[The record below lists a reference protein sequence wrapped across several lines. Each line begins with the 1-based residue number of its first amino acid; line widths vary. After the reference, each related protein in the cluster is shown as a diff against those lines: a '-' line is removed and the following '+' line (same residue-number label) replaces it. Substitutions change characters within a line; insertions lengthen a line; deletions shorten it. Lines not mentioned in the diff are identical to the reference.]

1 MGVCGRIRGLVCWS
15 GEQTWC
21 LCFLKKLFLSE
32 RGTFCFLCVC
42 SGVGPSSRF
51 FVLHHSSS
59 KSPPPPSHVWFYVL
73 VSARFP
79 VWMLN
84 ANHVVWKQTAASF
97 VQINQTGDGQR
108 AAESGNHR
116 YISFLLSFSKPLSQT
131 TEHQRGSRYYGKE
144 TLVVWKRF

>member
-1 MGVCGRIRGLVCWS
+1 MGVCDRCLMCRN
-15 GEQTWC
+15 GEQTEC
-21 LCFLKKLFLSE
+21 LCFLKETFPEWKRNFLFP
-32 RGTFCFLCVC
+32 LCQCRV
-42 SGVGPSSRF
+42 VPSQRF
-51 FVLHHSSS
+51 FVLHHSSL

-131 TEHQRGSRYYGKE
+131 TEHQQGSRYYGIE
-144 TLVVWKRF
+144 TLVVMKRF